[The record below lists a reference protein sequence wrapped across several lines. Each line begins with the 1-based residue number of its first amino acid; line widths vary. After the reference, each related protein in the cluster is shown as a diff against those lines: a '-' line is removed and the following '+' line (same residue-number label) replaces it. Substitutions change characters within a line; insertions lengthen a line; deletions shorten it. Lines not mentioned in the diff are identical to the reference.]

1 MTHQQTINSN
11 ASQSDDSMG
20 HLLGACAVV
29 GLGFVVAS
37 LVPAASPIILG
48 RAAFEAGK
56 IIGRR

>member
-1 MTHQQTINSN
+1 MSYQQPVNSN

-29 GLGFVVAS
+29 GVGLVVAS

>member
-1 MTHQQTINSN
+1 MTHQQTINSS

-20 HLLGACAVV
+20 NLLGACAVV

>member
-11 ASQSDDSMG
+11 ASKSDDSMG